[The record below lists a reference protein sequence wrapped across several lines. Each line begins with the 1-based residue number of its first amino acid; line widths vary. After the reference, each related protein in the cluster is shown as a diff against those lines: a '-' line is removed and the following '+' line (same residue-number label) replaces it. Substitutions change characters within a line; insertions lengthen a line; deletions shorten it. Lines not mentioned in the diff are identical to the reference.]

1 MKSAERIEVAE
12 RQIEQE
18 LFRSCASKSRSFH
31 VDNIPNGVYCKSRKR
46 VQSIVLKGG
55 VNGMAYG
62 TKTANRVKRIEGQLR
77 GVLRMMEEE
86 KNCKDVITQLSAVR
100 SAVDR
105 TIGVIVSENL
115 LDCVTT
121 AEGDAEKMNE
131 VIREAMDLVVKSR

>member
-1 MKSAERIEVAE
+1 M
-12 RQIEQE
+12 
-18 LFRSCASKSRSFH
+18 
-31 VDNIPNGVYCKSRKR
+31 
-46 VQSIVLKGG
+46 QSIVLKGG

-62 TKTANRVKRIEGQLR
+62 IKTANRVKRIEGQLR

>member
-1 MKSAERIEVAE
+1 
-12 RQIEQE
+12 
-18 LFRSCASKSRSFH
+18 
-31 VDNIPNGVYCKSRKR
+31 
-46 VQSIVLKGG
+46 
-55 VNGMAYG
+55 MAYG

-115 LDCVTT
+115 LECVTT
-121 AEGDAEKMNE
+121 AEGDTEKVNTA
-131 VIREAMDLVVKSR
+131 IQEAMDLVVKSR

>member
-1 MKSAERIEVAE
+1 M
-12 RQIEQE
+12 
-18 LFRSCASKSRSFH
+18 
-31 VDNIPNGVYCKSRKR
+31 
-46 VQSIVLKGG
+46 QSIVLKGG

-62 TKTANRVKRIEGQLR
+62 IKTANRVKRIEGQLR

-86 KNCKDVITQLSAVR
+86 KNCKDVITQLTAVR

>member
-1 MKSAERIEVAE
+1 MSSIDRFERG
-12 RQIEQE
+12 RD
-18 LFRSCASKSRSFH
+18 S
-31 VDNIPNGVYCKSRKR
+31 
-46 VQSIVLKGG
+46 
-55 VNGMAYG
+55 MAYG

-115 LDCVTT
+115 LECVTT
-121 AEGDAEKMNE
+121 AEGDAGKVN
-131 VIREAMDLVVKSR
+131 VAIREAMDLVVKSR